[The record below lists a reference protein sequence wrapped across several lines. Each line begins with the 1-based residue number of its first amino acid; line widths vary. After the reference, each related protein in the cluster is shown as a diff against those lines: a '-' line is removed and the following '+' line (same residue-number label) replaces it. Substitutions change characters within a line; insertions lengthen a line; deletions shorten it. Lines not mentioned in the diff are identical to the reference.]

1 MQSAELKPQIPSPFC
16 TTDEEPDAAEIV
28 IKTEKTSVEQAV
40 EQITAYLREQK
51 LINY

>member
-1 MQSAELKPQIPSPFC
+1 MTPSLPNC
-16 TTDEEPDAAEIV
+16 PSTLSDEEPDAAEIV
-28 IKTEKTSVEQAV
+28 IKTEETSVEQAV